1 MKLKESVFNS
11 YLWTLDIYV
20 SLWTSWEL
28 TENGDCRRHLT
39 FFSLIL
45 GPNSALK
52 IVVPVLPEEVEAR
65 SLFFSLF
72 LVLF

>member
-28 TENGDCRRHLT
+28 TENGDCHRHLT